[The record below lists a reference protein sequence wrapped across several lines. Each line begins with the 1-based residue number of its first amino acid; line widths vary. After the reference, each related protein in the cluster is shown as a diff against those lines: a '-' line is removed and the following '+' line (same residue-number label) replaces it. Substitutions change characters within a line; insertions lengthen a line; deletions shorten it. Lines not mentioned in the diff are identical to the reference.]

1 MSKSILNNNDTIQK
15 VIEVYKQAENRT
27 TDIYSEILGVKILN
41 LAGVFSPVDFP
52 ADPALISTQVFAK
65 ALPEIVKNSSLLE
78 IGSGTGI
85 ISLCVA
91 LKSTNPENIL
101 ATDINPK
108 AVENTRLNFENH
120 DLPCQTRQS
129 DVFDQVK
136 ESQKFDFIFWNH
148 PFFDLDVSTF
158 ITNQAIASGGF
169 DYNYSSLERYFKD
182 AARHL
187 TKKGRMLLGTNL
199 DVGNWS
205 KIVEISQKHGWKSYK
220 IIYSESVLSYVDKE
234 IDTNLVIVE
243 FLKDQF

>member
-15 VIEVYKQAENRT
+15 IIEVYKQAENRT

-41 LAGVFSPVDFP
+41 LAGVFSPVDFT

-108 AVENTRLNFENH
+108 AV
-120 DLPCQTRQS
+120 
-129 DVFDQVK
+129 
-136 ESQKFDFIFWNH
+136 
-148 PFFDLDVSTF
+148 
-158 ITNQAIASGGF
+158 
-169 DYNYSSLERYFKD
+169 
-182 AARHL
+182 
-187 TKKGRMLLGTNL
+187 
-199 DVGNWS
+199 
-205 KIVEISQKHGWKSYK
+205 
-220 IIYSESVLSYVDKE
+220 
-234 IDTNLVIVE
+234 
-243 FLKDQF
+243 